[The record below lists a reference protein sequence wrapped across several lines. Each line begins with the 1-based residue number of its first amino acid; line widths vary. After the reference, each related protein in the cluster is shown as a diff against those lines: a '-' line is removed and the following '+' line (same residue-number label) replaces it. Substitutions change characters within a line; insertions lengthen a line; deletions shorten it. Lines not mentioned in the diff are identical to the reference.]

1 MSFARDESGSVAVVA
16 AAAFAVCVGI
26 AAFAVDY
33 SRAYVV
39 KGRLQNAADAAAL
52 AAAQILALDPA
63 NAGAKAAALAQ
74 QNSLADDGVVT
85 RIEDVVFGNYDVV
98 NKVFTAGGAPSNAA
112 RVVASRR
119 AANANGLPM
128 MFGRLLGIEEIDVVS
143 TAVAVYNPPDFCVF
157 ALDPNASKAFYAGGG
172 GGVRVPNC
180 GIQVDSRSRQGMF
193 ASGASSITSKRNC
206 IGGGYIGSTIT
217 PIPENCDLVPDPL
230 AGLPEPAMPSTCF
243 MQDVTINTSQ
253 TLPANQKYCGRIQIT
268 STANIQLEPG
278 IYYFENA
285 SLVMSQQGSLE
296 GDQVMLYFDKDS
308 SFDMSSAGTVRLTAP
323 RRSKYHGIVIFASRQ
338 GIKTVD
344 SKITGDRYVYI
355 GGAIYAPRMNIS
367 MSGTSSLT
375 TKFEAGYVIANT
387 FSFLGSGEA
396 VFDVREGITP
406 TGLTATSTLVK

>member
-1 MSFARDESGSVAVVA
+1 MTALRDESGSVAVIA

-52 AAAQILALDPA
+52 AAAQILAVDPA
-63 NAGAKAAALAQ
+63 NAGSKAAALAQ
-74 QNSLADDGVVT
+74 QNSLAEDGVVT
-85 RIEDVVFGNYDVV
+85 RIEDVVFGNYNVT

-119 AANANGLPM
+119 GANANALPM
-128 MFGRLLGIEEIDVVS
+128 LFGRLMGVEEIDVVA
-143 TAVAVYNPPDFCVF
+143 TAIAVYNPPDFCVF
-157 ALDPNASKAFYAGGG
+157 ALDPNAAKSFYAGGG
-172 GGVRVPNC
+172 GAVRVPNC
-180 GIQVDSRSRQGMF
+180 GIQVDSKNRQGMF

-206 IGGGYIGSTIT
+206 IGGGYMGSNIT
-217 PIPENCDLVPDPL
+217 PIPENCELLPDPL
-230 AGLPEPAMPSTCF
+230 ASIPEPAMPETCH
-243 MQDVTINTSQ
+243 MRDVTINTSQ
-253 TLPANQKYCGRIQIT
+253 ILPANKKYCGKIQIS
-268 STANIQLEPG
+268 STANVQLESG
-278 IYYFENA
+278 TYYFENA
-285 SLVMSQQGSLE
+285 SLAMSQQGSME

-308 SFDMSSAGTVRLTAP
+308 NFDMSSAGTVRLTAP
-323 RRSKYHGIVIFASRQ
+323 RRGTYHGIVIFASRQ
-338 GIKTVD
+338 GATTTD

-375 TKFEAGYVIANT
+375 TKIEAGYVIANT

-396 VFDVREGITP
+396 LFDVREGITP
-406 TGLTATSTLVK
+406 TGLTATATLVQ